1 MKLARETVNRHLD
14 KIGQKTGSVRVYTSP
29 ARTENDRAF
38 LYLHSQ

>member
-14 KIGQKTGSVRVYTSP
+14 KLRQSMGSDQVYTHP